1 MVRAVFGLFIFG
13 AALLVGGGI
22 LLGIGANVTNSIQ
35 NTLPAGSVA
44 ALAVANAT
52 AGIGNLAAQQPNIG
66 TVIGAAVII
75 GIIFTV
81 LFGFL
86 AFKGGGRS
94 E

>member
-1 MVRAVFGLFIFG
+1 MVRAVFALFIFG

-22 LLGIGANVTNSIQ
+22 LLGIGAQVTSSVQSGLTAN
-35 NTLPAGSVA
+35 SVA
-44 ALAVANAT
+44 WAAVGNAT
-52 AGIGNLAAQQPNIG
+52 SGIGNLASQTPNIG
-66 TVIGAAVII
+66 TVVGAGVII

-86 AFKGGGRS
+86 AFRGGGRS

>member
-1 MVRAVFGLFIFG
+1 MVRAVFALFIFG

-22 LLGIGANVTNSIQ
+22 LLGIGANVTQSIQ
-35 NTLPAGSVA
+35 NSLTANTVA
-44 ALAVANAT
+44 WAAVGNAT
-52 AGIGNLAAQQPNIG
+52 SGIGNLAAQQPNIG
-66 TVIGAAVII
+66 TVVGAAVII

-86 AFKGGGRS
+86 AFRGGGRS